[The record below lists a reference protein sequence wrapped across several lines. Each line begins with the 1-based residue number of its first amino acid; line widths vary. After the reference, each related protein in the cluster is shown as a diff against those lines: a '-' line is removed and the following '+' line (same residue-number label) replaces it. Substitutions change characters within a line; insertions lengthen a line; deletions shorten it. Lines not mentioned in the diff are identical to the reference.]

1 MCKYQTPTGS
11 LLIQAQRTVYFTKLC
26 VSGDRKYGVPNLH
39 PFFVKEM
46 SVKQFGFTLTARDMS
61 VEGAKDADLQDIR

>member
-1 MCKYQTPTGS
+1 
-11 LLIQAQRTVYFTKLC
+11 
-26 VSGDRKYGVPNLH
+26 VPNLH